1 MQMTLNAHSPIPG
14 SRPALRDT
22 YFKRLRFSALAG
34 FIALS
39 ACGLTVVFDRDY
51 TVVPS
56 DATVKYKLKG
66 SEKLKADLP
75 AGGLIHFI
83 FENLPVKA
91 GESLETTVQ
100 MSVPEGRLDLF
111 LMAHC
116 GVPNDPEFTKTHCM
130 ASNGS
135 QSCSISHQY
144 SQDFECVRT
153 SIHNPTSQPIT
164 VNISKVTIKEI
175 PD

>member
-1 MQMTLNAHSPIPG
+1 MKLNAHSPNSG
-14 SRPALRDT
+14 LHRPLKAPL
-22 YFKRLRFSALAG
+22 FKVVSCGALAG

-39 ACGLTVVFDRDY
+39 ACGPTVVFDREY
-51 TVVPS
+51 RIVPS
-56 DATVKYKLKG
+56 DADVKYQVKG

-83 FENLPVKA
+83 FEDLPVE
-91 GESLETTVQ
+91 GGDRLETTVQ
-100 MSVPEGRLDLF
+100 MSFPEGRLDLF

-116 GVPNDPEFTKTHCM
+116 GVANDPEFTKTHCM

-144 SQDFECVRT
+144 SKDFECVRT
-153 SIHNPTSQPIT
+153 SIHNPTSNPIT
-164 VNISKVTIKEI
+164 VNISKVTIKEFAN
-175 PD
+175 